1 MKIRKIGIKANLFL
15 WYYLLMKNLESLKY
29 TCLFG
34 GGAIRG
40 AGHVGVLKAF
50 KELGIAPVSLGGSSV
65 GSMVAS
71 LLAVGYTT
79 EEIEDVFLG
88 VNFELFRDI
97 SFGFNVKFALS
108 KGEVFLDW
116 FRDLI
121 EKKFYGD
128 KYQKGENAPVRFKD
142 LNKELFIIS
151 TDMKNF
157 SCCEFSSKE
166 TPEFEVAMAVRISCC
181 APGLMRAVNLD
192 DKLLVDGDLMKGKPM
207 WYLSK
212 NLRESKNRICE
223 IRLEGDFSGDDTNP
237 LNYVNGIY
245 SCMTYSETSFIKE
258 IYGNSDNY
266 DYIVINTG
274 DAMVFDFNCPTE
286 KRREIIDS
294 GYNSAMHYFRKT
306 LPDKKQKIYSVYE
319 EILDYARNIQEQM
332 LRKKYLK
339 AKAILGELFI
349 LLADTKDIIDRDI
362 YKQIKMFQNLL
373 FSNVKSGLIGQRC
386 DNIQTVK
393 AQLLLIIDMLGEKIK
408 EFDEYF
414 KEFSV

>member
-1 MKIRKIGIKANLFL
+1 
-15 WYYLLMKNLESLKY
+15 MKNLESLKY

-40 AGHVGVLKAF
+40 AGHVGALKAF
-50 KELGIAPVSLGGSSV
+50 EKCGVECDSFGGSSV
-65 GSMVAS
+65 GSMVAA
-71 LLAVGYTT
+71 LLAVGYRSK
-79 EEIEDVFLG
+79 EIEDIFLG

-97 SFGFNVKFALS
+97 SLGFNVKFALS

-116 FRDLI
+116 IRELI

-128 KYQKGENAPVRFKD
+128 KYQKGENEPVRFKD
-142 LNKELFIIS
+142 LSKDLYIIS
-151 TDMKNF
+151 TNMKDF
-157 SCCEFSSKE
+157 SCHEFSTCS

-192 DKLLVDGDLMKGKPM
+192 DELLVDGDLMKGKPM

-212 NLRESKNRICE
+212 HLRELKSRICE
-223 IRLEGDFSGDDTNP
+223 IRLEGEFSGDDTNP

-258 IYGNSDNY
+258 IYGNNDKY

-274 DAMVFDFNCPTE
+274 DAIVFDFNCTEE
-286 KRREIIDS
+286 KRREIIDA
-294 GYNSAMHYFRKT
+294 GYKATMEYLSKQ
-306 LPDKKQKIYSVYE
+306 LPEKKQKIYSIYE
-319 EILDYARNIQEQM
+319 NILNYLRKIQEKM
-332 LRKKYLK
+332 LNKKYLK
-339 AKAILGELFI
+339 SKEILGELFI
-349 LLADTKDIIDRDI
+349 LLADSKSFIDDNI
-362 YKQIKMFQNLL
+362 YKQIKIFQNLL
-373 FSNVKSGLIGQRC
+373 FSNVKSGLLGQKC
-386 DNIQTVK
+386 ENLSTVK
-393 AQLLLIIDMLGEKIK
+393 GQLLYLIDLLNDKIK

>member
-1 MKIRKIGIKANLFL
+1 
-15 WYYLLMKNLESLKY
+15 MKNIESLKY

-40 AGHVGVLKAF
+40 AGHVGALKAF
-50 KELGIAPVSLGGSSV
+50 EEFGITCEGLGGSSV
-65 GSMVAS
+65 GSMVAA

-79 EEIEDVFLG
+79 KEIEDVFLG

-116 FRDLI
+116 IRELI

-128 KYQKGENAPVRFKD
+128 KYQKGENAPIRFKD
-142 LNKELFIIS
+142 LVKDLFIIS
-151 TDMKNF
+151 TNMKDF
-157 SCCEFSSKE
+157 SCCEFSTYE
-166 TPEFEVAMAVRISCC
+166 TPDFEVAMAVRISCC

-212 NLRESKNRICE
+212 YLKESPNRICE
-223 IRLEGDFSGDDTNP
+223 IRLEGEFSGDDTNP

-245 SCMTYSETSFIKE
+245 SCMTYSETSFIKD
-258 IYGNSDNY
+258 IYGDNDKY

-274 DAMVFDFNCPTE
+274 DAIVFDFNCTE
-286 KRREIIDS
+286 DKRHEIIEA
-294 GYNSAMHYFRKT
+294 GYNATKEYLKEK
-306 LPDKKQKIYSVYE
+306 LPAKKQRIYSVYE
-319 EILDYARNIQEQM
+319 DILDYARNIQEQM

-339 AKAILGELFI
+339 AKEILGELFI
-349 LLADTKDIIDRDI
+349 LLADKKDYIDSDI
-362 YKQIKMFQNLL
+362 YKKIKMFQNLL
-373 FSNVKSGLIGQRC
+373 FSNVKSGLLGQRC
-386 DNIQTVK
+386 ENLPTVK
-393 AQLLLIIDMLGEKIK
+393 AQLLLLIDLLTAKIK

-414 KEFSV
+414 REFSV

>member
-1 MKIRKIGIKANLFL
+1 
-15 WYYLLMKNLESLKY
+15 MKNLESLKY

-50 KELGIAPVSLGGSSV
+50 EEFGVICESFGGSSV
-65 GSMVAS
+65 GSIVAS
-71 LLAVGYTT
+71 LKSVGYTN
-79 EEIEDVFLG
+79 EELANIFLS

-97 SFGFNVKFALS
+97 SLGFNVKFALS

-116 FRDLI
+116 IRELI

-142 LNKELFIIS
+142 LTKDLYIIS
-151 TDMKNF
+151 TNMKNF
-157 SCCEFSSKE
+157 SCCEFSKCE

-181 APGLMRAVNLD
+181 APGLMRAVNID

-207 WYLSK
+207 WFLSK
-212 NLRESKNRICE
+212 HLRNTKNRICE
-223 IRLEGDFSGDDTNP
+223 IRLEGEFSGDDTNP

-245 SCMTYSETSFIKE
+245 SCMTYNETSFIKN
-258 IYGNSDNY
+258 IYGNNDKY

-274 DAMVFDFNCPTE
+274 DAMVFDFNCPPE
-286 KRREIIDS
+286 KRQEIIDA
-294 GYNSAMHYFRKT
+294 GYNTTKEYLRVK
-306 LPDKKQKIYSVYE
+306 LPLKKQKIYSVYIK
-319 EILDYARNIQEQM
+319 ILDCIRNIQEQM

-339 AKAILGELFI
+339 AKEITGELFI
-349 LLADTKDIIDRDI
+349 LLADKKGYIDENI
-362 YKQIKMFQNLL
+362 YKQVKMFQNLL
-373 FSNVKSGLIGQRC
+373 FSNAKSGFLGEKC

-393 AQLLLIIDMLGEKIK
+393 SQLHLLLELLTDKTK
-408 EFDEYF
+408 EFEEYF
-414 KEFSV
+414 REFSV

>member
-1 MKIRKIGIKANLFL
+1 
-15 WYYLLMKNLESLKY
+15 MKNLESLKY

-40 AGHVGVLKAF
+40 AGHVGALKAF
-50 KELGIAPVSLGGSSV
+50 EEFGITCENLGGSSV
-65 GSMVAS
+65 GSMVAA
-71 LLAVGYTT
+71 LVAVGYTT
-79 EEIEDVFLG
+79 SEIEEIFLN
-88 VNFELFRDI
+88 VNFELFKDI
-97 SFGFNVKFALS
+97 SLGFNVKFALS

-116 FRDLI
+116 IRELI

-142 LNKELFIIS
+142 LGKDLIIIS
-151 TDMKNF
+151 TNMKNF
-157 SCCEFSSKE
+157 SCCEFSTYE

-181 APGLMRAVNLD
+181 APGLMRAVNID

-212 NLRESKNRICE
+212 HLKESENRICE
-223 IRLEGDFSGDDTNP
+223 IRLEGEFGGDDTNP

-245 SCMTYSETSFIKE
+245 SCMTYSETCFIKE
-258 IYGNSDNY
+258 LYGQNDKY

-274 DAMVFDFNCPTE
+274 DAIVFDFNCPEQTR
-286 KRREIIDS
+286 KAIIEA
-294 GYNSAMHYFRKT
+294 GYNAAKEYLKNS
-306 LPDKKQKIYSVYE
+306 LPVKKQKIYSVYE
-319 EILDYARNIQEQM
+319 KILDYLRNIQEQI

-339 AKAILGELFI
+339 AKEITAELFI
-349 LLADTKDIIDRDI
+349 LLSDGKEFIDEDI
-362 YKQIKMFQNLL
+362 YKKIKMFQNLL

-386 DNIQTVK
+386 DNLPTVK
-393 AQLLLIIDMLGEKIK
+393 AQLLLLIDLLTAKIK

-414 KEFSV
+414 REFCV

>member
-1 MKIRKIGIKANLFL
+1 
-15 WYYLLMKNLESLKY
+15 MKNLESLKY

-40 AGHVGVLKAF
+40 AGHVGALKAF
-50 KELGIAPVSLGGSSV
+50 EEFGITCENLGGSSV

-79 EEIEDVFLG
+79 QEIEDIFLN
-88 VNFELFRDI
+88 VNFELFKDI
-97 SFGFNVKFALS
+97 SLGFNVKFALS

-116 FRDLI
+116 IRELI

-128 KYQKGENAPVRFKD
+128 KYKKGENAPVRFKD
-142 LNKELFIIS
+142 LVRDLFIMS
-151 TDMKNF
+151 TNMKDF
-157 SCCEFSSKE
+157 SCCEFSTYE

-181 APGLMRAVNLD
+181 APGLMRAVNID

-212 NLRESKNRICE
+212 HLKESENRICE
-223 IRLEGDFSGDDTNP
+223 IRLEGEFGGDDTNP

-258 IYGNSDNY
+258 LYGQNDKY

-274 DAMVFDFNCPTE
+274 DAIVFDFNCPEQTR
-286 KRREIIDS
+286 KAIIEA
-294 GYNSAMHYFRKT
+294 GYNSAKEYLKNS
-306 LPDKKQKIYSVYE
+306 LPVKKQKIYSVYDK
-319 EILDYARNIQEQM
+319 ILDYLRNVQEQM

-339 AKAILGELFI
+339 AKEITAELFI
-349 LLADTKDIIDRDI
+349 LLSDGKEFIDEDI
-362 YKQIKMFQNLL
+362 YKKIKMFQNLL

-386 DNIQTVK
+386 DNLPTVK
-393 AQLLLIIDMLGEKIK
+393 AQLLLLIDLLTAKIK

-414 KEFSV
+414 REFCV

>member
-1 MKIRKIGIKANLFL
+1 
-15 WYYLLMKNLESLKY
+15 MKNSESLKY

-40 AGHVGVLKAF
+40 AGHVGALKAF
-50 KELGIAPVSLGGSSV
+50 EKFGIQCESYGGSSV
-65 GSMVAS
+65 GSMVAA

-79 EEIEDVFLG
+79 KEIEDVFLG

-116 FRDLI
+116 IRELI
-121 EKKFYGD
+121 EKKFYGE

-142 LNKELFIIS
+142 LTKDLFIIS
-151 TDMKNF
+151 TNMKDF
-157 SCCEFSSKE
+157 SCCEFSTYE

-212 NLRESKNRICE
+212 HLKESENRICE
-223 IRLEGDFSGDDTNP
+223 IRLEGEFSGDDTNP
-237 LNYVNGIY
+237 LNYINGIY
-245 SCMTYSETSFIKE
+245 SCMTFSETSFIKDL
-258 IYGNSDNY
+258 YGQNDKY

-274 DAMVFDFNCPTE
+274 DAIVFDFNCTKE
-286 KRREIIDS
+286 KRRAIIDA
-294 GYNSAMHYFRKT
+294 GYEAAKEYLSKK
-306 LPDKKQKIYSVYE
+306 LPAKKQKIYFVYE
-319 EILDYARNIQEQM
+319 KMLDFLRDVQEQM

-339 AKAILGELFI
+339 AREVTAELFI
-349 LLADTKDIIDRDI
+349 LLADGKEYIDENI
-362 YKQIKMFQNLL
+362 YKQVKIFQNLL
-373 FSNVKSGLIGQRC
+373 FSNVKSGLLGQKC
-386 DNIQTVK
+386 DNLAMVK
-393 AQLLLIIDMLGEKIK
+393 AQLLLLIDLLTAKIK

-414 KEFSV
+414 KEFCV